1 MSKRFK
7 VFILIFSIGFLGLL
21 GHAHA
26 LISIEK
32 ERELGKEVLQ
42 MVYEQAELIHD
53 PEVVGFV
60 AKIGNRI
67 LEHVG
72 VKYFDYQFFVIKD
85 EALNAF
91 AMPGGFVFVHSGL
104 IEELDSE
111 NELACV
117 LAHEIAHV
125 QGRHIARRI
134 DRMQKVNI
142 ATTAM
147 AIAGLFLGG
156 GKMSSAVIA
165 SAGALNLSIAL
176 KYSREDEEEADRRA
190 YQWLCRAG
198 YDPRGLATVLKKMQ
212 KFRWLGADSI
222 PSYLSTHP
230 GASERSAYL
239 LDLWERNPCTLKI
252 KFDPLELRSV
262 QIKVRVLSHDPNILI
277 KRFERELEATPNDP
291 YLSFGLGSAYLRAR
305 DYSRAEKIFWDL
317 LKTHPEKSVFKRALG
332 RTYFEAG
339 KYEQAQKILDAYLHR
354 NPDDINAI
362 YVLAQTYLELKKYK
376 KGLEL
381 LKKIRSKWPDKAAMS
396 LHMGRAYAAL
406 GINGKAHY
414 HYYKYYQMTGNSRAA
429 AYHKKK
435 ALQLLPSDSAAAREL
450 KNGKD
455 GQEAGN
461 RQDGVNR
468 GRP

>member
-1 MSKRFK
+1 MNRSH
-7 VFILIFSIGFLGLL
+7 VSLALIFLVILL
-21 GHAHA
+21 NMPGKAHA

-32 ERELGKEVLQ
+32 ERELGREVLQ
-42 MVYEQAELIHD
+42 MVNEQAELIHD
-53 PEVVGFV
+53 PDVVGFV
-60 AKIGNRI
+60 ADIGNRI
-67 LEHVG
+67 LKHVG
-72 VKYFDYQFFVIKD
+72 VKYFEYQFFVIKD

-125 QGRHIARRI
+125 QGRHIARRME
-134 DRMQKVNI
+134 RMQKVNI

-190 YQWLCRAG
+190 FQWLCKAG

-230 GASERSAYL
+230 GASERSVYL
-239 LDLWERNPCTLKI
+239 LDLWERRPCRLRI
-252 KFDPLELRSV
+252 KLDPLELRSV

-277 KRFERELEATPNDP
+277 RRFQRELAVTPDDP
-291 YLSFGLGSAYLRAR
+291 YLRYGLGAAYLRAR
-305 DYSRAEKIFWDL
+305 DYLRAEKIFLDL
-317 LKTHPEKSVFKRALG
+317 TKRHPETSLFRRALG
-332 RTYFEAG
+332 RAYFEAG
-339 KYEQAQKILDAYLHR
+339 EHEQAEKVLQSYLKE
-354 NPDDINAI
+354 NPDDINGI
-362 YVLAQTYLELKKYK
+362 YTLAQASLELKKYG
-376 KGLEL
+376 KGLRL
-381 LKKIRSKWPDKAAMS
+381 LKKIESKWPDKAAIS

-406 GINGKAHY
+406 GMNGKAHY
-414 HYYKYYQMTGNSRAA
+414 YYYQYYHLTGNKRAA
-429 AYHKKK
+429 SYHKKK
-435 ALQLLPSDSAAAREL
+435 ALALLPPDSPLAKEL
-450 KNGKD
+450 GQVTDEKEPGGKVD
-455 GQEAGN
+455 
-461 RQDGVNR
+461 
-468 GRP
+468 RP